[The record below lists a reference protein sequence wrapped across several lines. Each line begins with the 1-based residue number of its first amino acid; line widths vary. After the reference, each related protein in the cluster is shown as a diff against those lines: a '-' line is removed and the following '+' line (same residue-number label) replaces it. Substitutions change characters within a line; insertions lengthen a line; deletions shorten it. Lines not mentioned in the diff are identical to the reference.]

1 MENIHVVLFLAVLFV
16 TFIDTTGLKS
26 GDDNAQCNDYCKA
39 KAECVIACLKSGDV
53 RAQCNDVCTE
63 KATCMLSCLED
74 GYDRDKCT
82 KEFRLAVKSE
92 ESSADKPETK
102 STSGGGG
109 GGGGGPDT
117 NLCEHYPCY
126 NSGKC
131 ILENGGTDRRCLC
144 RAGFFGTNCERV
156 NNCDNCRREDM
167 CAYACSSG

>member
-39 KAECVIACLKSGDV
+39 KAECVIACLKSGDD

-92 ESSADKPETK
+92 VSCSAKCNGISNYSLCLHICRSM
-102 STSGGGG
+102 STR
-109 GGGGGPDT
+109 P
-117 NLCEHYPCY
+117 
-126 NSGKC
+126 
-131 ILENGGTDRRCLC
+131 
-144 RAGFFGTNCERV
+144 V
-156 NNCDNCRREDM
+156 
-167 CAYACSSG
+167 